1 MVLSTGRD
9 CPYWFM
15 LVVEYP
21 QVRSSALL
29 QCSRR
34 ITSALVPH
42 RMYSQ
47 RAWLVTDTVDI
58 LDLEDTNVPLL
69 NGGFRISA
77 ANSVRLSVLGSD
89 IWLWDQPRVE
99 RWCVVFA
106 SR

>member
-1 MVLSTGRD
+1 
-9 CPYWFM
+9 M

-34 ITSALVPH
+34 ITSALVHH

-69 NGGFRISA
+69 NGDPRIGA

-99 RWCVVFA
+99 RWCAVFT